1 MMLHRFFGCWS
12 DFGICFVH
20 CIKHFFQSIWFFVV
34 LSILLILSLFDIFFL
49 YGLGGLFWSILR
61 FCCLFWVFVGFCS
74 ILVFCWIFCLDFLG
88 IFVYY
93 RQIGLVGGIL
103 FWIFF
108 LLLFRC
114 QYRICWLFFRW
125 FFSCSFSS
133 FLFCFRSFLYFLL
146 SWVNF
151 FRFLILLFLVV
162 SLFRLC
168 PIWYW
173 CLVFV
178 FYYTSF
184 DPSDVVEF
192 YSDE

>member
-1 MMLHRFFGCWS
+1 MSKIIMMLHRFFGCWS
-12 DFGICFVH
+12 DFRICFVH

-34 LSILLILSLFDIFFL
+34 LSTLLILSLFDIFFL
-49 YGLGGLFWSILR
+49 YGLRELFWSILR

-74 ILVFCWIFCLDFLG
+74 ILVFCWIFGLDFLG

-151 FRFLILLFLVV
+151 FFVFWFFFSCYSFSLVILSSFSFIFVSSVCILLFI
-162 SLFRLC
+162 LFIFL
-168 PIWYW
+168 
-173 CLVFV
+173 
-178 FYYTSF
+178 
-184 DPSDVVEF
+184 
-192 YSDE
+192 

>member
-1 MMLHRFFGCWS
+1 MALSKIVMMLHRFFGCWS

-114 QYRICWLFFRW
+114 RYRICWLFFRW
-125 FFSCSFSS
+125 FFLVLLV
-133 FLFCFRSFLYFLL
+133 LF
-146 SWVNF
+146 F
-151 FRFLILLFLVV
+151 FVFVRFCIFCCLGLIFFVFWFFFFLLFLYLGSVR
-162 SLFRLC
+162 FG
-168 PIWYW
+168 
-173 CLVFV
+173 
-178 FYYTSF
+178 T
-184 DPSDVVEF
+184 DV
-192 YSDE
+192 